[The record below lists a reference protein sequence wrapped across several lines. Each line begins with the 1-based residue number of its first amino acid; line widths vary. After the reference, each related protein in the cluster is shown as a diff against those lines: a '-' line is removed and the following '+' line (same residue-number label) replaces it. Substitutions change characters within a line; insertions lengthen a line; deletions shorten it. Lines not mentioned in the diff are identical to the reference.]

1 MLKHKLKFMVT
12 DFYKKLQLVLQ
23 EESRLILMVVIANE
37 GSSPGR
43 KGFKMLVSQK
53 QMYGTI
59 GGGIMEHK
67 LVELAETLLD
77 KPRFEPFVKHQIHD
91 KSAPKDQSGMICSGE
106 QTIAFYDLDSSFF
119 SVTEKILSDEKIS
132 IYYSNHGITIQLP
145 EQTQWLFSE
154 ANTLVQKVYI
164 IGGGHVG
171 LALSEVLSKLDF
183 ELHLLDHRENLNTM
197 EANHFVQSKQVIDF
211 ESIDQHIP
219 EGDAVYVVIMS
230 FGYRTDDIIIR
241 RLLNKKFKYIGM
253 LGSAAKI
260 KTLFQNL
267 EADGFDK
274 AQIAKV
280 HAPIGLDIKSE
291 TTQEIAVSIAAQ
303 LIQTRNQNR

>member
-1 MLKHKLKFMVT
+1 M
-12 DFYKKLQLVLQ
+12 
-23 EESRLILMVVIANE
+23 
-37 GSSPGR
+37 
-43 KGFKMLVSQK
+43 
-53 QMYGTI
+53 
-59 GGGIMEHK
+59 
-67 LVELAETLLD
+67 
-77 KPRFEPFVKHQIHD
+77 
-91 KSAPKDQSGMICSGE
+91 
-106 QTIAFYDLDSSFF
+106 
-119 SVTEKILSDEKIS
+119 
-132 IYYSNHGITIQLP
+132 
-145 EQTQWLFSE
+145 
-154 ANTLVQKVYI
+154 VQKVYI

-197 EANHFVQSKQVIDF
+197 EANTFVQSKQVVDF
-211 ESIDQHIP
+211 DTIDQYIP

-241 RLLNKKFKYIGM
+241 RLLGKKVKYIGM

-274 AQIAKV
+274 KEIDKV
-280 HAPIGLDIKSE
+280 YAPIGLDIKSE